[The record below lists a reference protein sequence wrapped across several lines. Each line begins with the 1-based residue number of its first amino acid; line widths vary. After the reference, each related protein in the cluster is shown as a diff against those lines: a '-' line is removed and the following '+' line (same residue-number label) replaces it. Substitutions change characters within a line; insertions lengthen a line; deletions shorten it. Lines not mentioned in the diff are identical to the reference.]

1 MNQKISIKKIICIL
15 CFAFNYLYCNCAR
28 AEFWLPY
35 WYGRGFISHYDPT
48 SIERVGDE
56 VQVEIMTDRDRRMYV
71 NQREYKSTT
80 TIEKIH
86 CKHKTFSMLSIQTWS
101 EQMAQGKIVYSNY
114 EPFAL
119 DLEILDG
126 KNAAALY
133 RMLCVTPTSERNQ
146 Q

>member
-1 MNQKISIKKIICIL
+1 MNQKISNKKIVCIL

-56 VQVEIMTDRDRRMYV
+56 VQLEIMTNRDRRMYV

-86 CKHKTFSMLSIQTWS
+86 CKNKTFSMLSIQTWS
-101 EQMAQGKIVYSNY
+101 EQMGLGKIVYSNY
-114 EPFAL
+114 EPFAV
-119 DLEILDG
+119 DMEILEG
-126 KNAAALY
+126 TN
-133 RMLCVTPTSERNQ
+133 SEELFKIVCKPQSTELSQ